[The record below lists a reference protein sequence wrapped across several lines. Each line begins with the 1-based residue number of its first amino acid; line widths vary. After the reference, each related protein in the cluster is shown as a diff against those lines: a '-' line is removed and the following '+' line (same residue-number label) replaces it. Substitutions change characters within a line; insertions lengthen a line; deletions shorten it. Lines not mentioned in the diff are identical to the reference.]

1 MPQRGIVMMVV
12 RQGLELTGA
21 GIVVGLVGAS
31 VLTQVMASL
40 PFGVSTTDA
49 MTFATVPLI
58 LIVSAVLASYVPARR
73 ASHVDPVVALRA
85 E

>member
-1 MPQRGIVMMVV
+1 MVV
-12 RQGLELTGA
+12 PQGLELTGA

-40 PFGVSTTDA
+40 LFGVGTMDA

-58 LIVSAVLASYVPARR
+58 LIMSAVLASYVPARR
-73 ASHVDPVVALRA
+73 ATHVDPVVALRA